1 VLHNQHYSGYDFLN
15 FADAVSHIYNER
27 GDTMLRVA
35 AAGCYSINHPG
46 KEAELAAAAAAL
58 RVLSPEMEITIF
70 SHNTREARRIPGV
83 RAVSRWNPF
92 VLIYTLLR
100 SDIVLSCGGDT
111 LQDNEEAGVLLSHL
125 LIILTARLF
134 GKPVVAY
141 AQGVGPLK
149 SFWRRRLARIVYD
162 RLDLITVRSQGS
174 KDNLLKMG
182 VERPPIVVTAD
193 PLFAVNPA
201 LFDKEPGSSLL
212 AQIRAETSR
221 RQQTIPD
228 HDNAD
233 AAVITADSEKSE
245 NAGDTN
251 PVLGIVLQELA
262 GSCRYKHAIA
272 SAADR
277 LARDGWDVL
286 LIPFQYPADL
296 QVCQEVGR
304 LMQEPSLQYR
314 EKLSLEQL
322 FGLFGEV
329 DLLLGM
335 RLPALIMASVMR
347 KPCIGIAGD
356 EQTAKFLEMTEQPKI
371 GIEELDE
378 SDLSQLIISAYEMRK
393 EIAAHL
399 DQVLI
404 QLRQQSWES
413 AGLTLSY
420 FYSRCPHKRGGAA
433 RGAAW
438 PERHKTGRTAHHGG

>member
-1 VLHNQHYSGYDFLN
+1 
-15 FADAVSHIYNER
+15 
-27 GDTMLRVA
+27 MLRVA

-92 VLIYTLLR
+92 ALIYTLLR

-111 LQDNEEAGVLLSHL
+111 LQDNEEAGILISHL
-125 LIILTARLF
+125 LIILTARFL

-174 KDNLLKMG
+174 KDNLLKIG
-182 VERPPIVVTAD
+182 VEHPPIVVTAD

-221 RQQTIPD
+221 RQQTDGWEITPGVAD
-228 HDNAD
+228 HDSAA
-233 AAVITADSEKSE
+233 AAVKTADSADTPSN
-245 NAGDTN
+245 NADTEGKK
-251 PVLGIVLQELA
+251 PVLGIVLQEMA

-277 LARDGWDVL
+277 LAREGWDVL

-296 QVCQEVGR
+296 QVCQEVGWI
-304 LMQEPSLQYR
+304 MQEPSLQYR
-314 EKLSLEQL
+314 ERLSLEQL

-347 KPCIGIAGD
+347 KPCIGIARD
-356 EQTAKFLEMTEQPKI
+356 DQTAKFLEMTEQPKI

-378 SDLSQLIISAYEMRK
+378 GDLYQLLISAYEMRK
-393 EIAAHL
+393 EIASHL

-438 PERHKTGRTAHHGG
+438 PERHKTGRTAHH